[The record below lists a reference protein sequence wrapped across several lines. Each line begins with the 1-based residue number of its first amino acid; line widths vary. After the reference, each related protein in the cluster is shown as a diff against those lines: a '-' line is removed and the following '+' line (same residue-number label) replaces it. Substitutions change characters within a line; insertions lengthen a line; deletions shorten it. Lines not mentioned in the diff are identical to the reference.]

1 MQADVVVG
9 NAERAAAGNEPTQPR
24 QVILAAAGHGKQA
37 IGAAIA

>member
-9 NAERAAAGNEPTQPR
+9 NAERAAAGNVPAQPR
-24 QVILAAAGHGKQA
+24 WFILAAAGHGKQA